1 MKGQGQAG
9 RVQRLTWS
17 VLEEG
22 RVGWLGWTQGS
33 LRWASYEKLLKR
45 RSTDAE
51 GIFV

>member
-9 RVQRLTWS
+9 RVQWLAWN

-33 LRWASYEKLLKR
+33 QVGFL
-45 RSTDAE
+45 
-51 GIFV
+51 